1 MTNEEILV
9 NAPEDCFAVDHFMG
23 SKHPVYICST
33 KDGFV
38 AIHKGVKIGTSPKDY
53 PFSVRFRSLS
63 DIRRIVELE
72 EEAYRLR
79 KHNNDM
85 GAEYS
90 SLERHYKRIAEDEKH
105 RAEAAEKRVDDL
117 HVQAER
123 LLKES
128 DSYAKRLAEVE
139 RELEDERMISM
150 KRFVETGRADKFAI
164 EQQIKVLEELS
175 TISGAVANHWCEREQ
190 AGYMWCH
197 SQITE
202 KLEQL
207 RQQLNGEQP

>member
-63 DIRRIVELE
+63 DLRRIVELE

-105 RAEAAEKRVDDL
+105 RAEAAEKRADDL

-128 DSYAKRLAEVE
+128 DSYAKRLAEAE
-139 RELEDERMISM
+139 RGREVAYENWQKKYQYLKDSM
-150 KRFVETGRADKFAI
+150 TLTRCYECGTLVHEVSPRSRCCMCEYGRATF
-164 EQQIKVLEELS
+164 
-175 TISGAVANHWCEREQ
+175 NERDN
-190 AGYMWCH
+190 
-197 SQITE
+197 
-202 KLEQL
+202 EQL
-207 RQQLNGEQP
+207 RQQLNGE